1 MKIIIYKKYDNVVDN
16 YIQLNLKIKSS
27 SLYVSNIV
35 CNNFTE
41 KKNTQTV
48 FINLKQILNP
58 YIQEKNIHENNRVT
72 GEII

>member
-1 MKIIIYKKYDNVVDN
+1 MKYDNVVDN

-35 CNNFTE
+35 CNNFTA

-58 YIQEKNIHENNRVT
+58 YIQEKNIHENNCFT
-72 GEII
+72 GETI

>member
-1 MKIIIYKKYDNVVDN
+1 MKYDNVVDN

-41 KKNTQTV
+41 KKKKPNSFHQ
-48 FINLKQILNP
+48 LKTNIKTL
-58 YIQEKNIHENNRVT
+58 YTREKHTRKQPCYW
-72 GEII
+72 

>member
-1 MKIIIYKKYDNVVDN
+1 MKYDNVVDN
-16 YIQLNLKIKSS
+16 YIQLNLKIKSF

-48 FINLKQILNP
+48 FISLKQILNP

-72 GEII
+72 GETI

>member
-1 MKIIIYKKYDNVVDN
+1 MKIIIYMKYDNVVDN

-48 FINLKQILNP
+48 FINLKQILKP
-58 YIQEKNIHENNRVT
+58 YIQEKNENNRVT
-72 GEII
+72 GETI

>member
-1 MKIIIYKKYDNVVDN
+1 MKYDNVVDN

-35 CNNFTE
+35 CNNFTA

-72 GEII
+72 GETI

>member
-1 MKIIIYKKYDNVVDN
+1 MKYDNVVDN

-41 KKNTQTV
+41 KKKTQTV
-48 FINLKQILNP
+48 FINLKQILKP
-58 YIQEKNIHENNRVT
+58 LYTREKHTRKQLCYW
-72 GEII
+72 

>member
-1 MKIIIYKKYDNVVDN
+1 MYQILCVTI
-16 YIQLNLKIKSS
+16 LL
-27 SLYVSNIV
+27 
-35 CNNFTE
+35 

-72 GEII
+72 GETI

>member
-1 MKIIIYKKYDNVVDN
+1 MKIIIYMKYGNVVDN

-48 FINLKQILNP
+48 FINLKQILKP
-58 YIQEKNIHENNRVT
+58 LYTREKHTRKQPCYW
-72 GEII
+72 

>member
-1 MKIIIYKKYDNVVDN
+1 MKYGNVVDN

-58 YIQEKNIHENNRVT
+58 YIQKKTYTKTTVLLVKPFDFL
-72 GEII
+72 